1 MVTRLRETR
10 PAARRGQ
17 DAGITQP
24 RDHSLADPCSLEGS
38 FASPSYSRFYSTNI
52 DLSLMDR
59 ANLNYKGLAAPFLTS
74 GVSGKPFQMLTAP
87 NAVLSIN
94 LNLNFRG
101 TGDYGL
107 VLACT

>member
-1 MVTRLRETR
+1 
-10 PAARRGQ
+10 
-17 DAGITQP
+17 
-24 RDHSLADPCSLEGS
+24 
-38 FASPSYSRFYSTNI
+38 
-52 DLSLMDR
+52 MDR